1 MGYREFEGVRPIN
14 RIRIY
19 TIAELLRQ
27 ILEAEDIAIPAYWP
41 FHYDTMRK
49 STNIL
54 ATRKEHTVQVYIL
67 EVSASSSAQ
76 TWTAKSRNMAS
87 CTITRCTHR
96 SNP

>member
-1 MGYREFEGVRPIN
+1 MGYREFAGVRPIN

-27 ILEAEDIAIPAYWP
+27 ILEAEDITIPAYWP
-41 FHYDTMRK
+41 FHYGTMRK

-76 TWTAKSRNMAS
+76 TWPHAL
-87 CTITRCTHR
+87 
-96 SNP
+96 